1 MKKALVFPGQGSQM
15 VGMGKTLYDYSSTA
29 REVFEEVDDALEI
42 NLSKIIFDGPQDD
55 LTLTMNAQPALMA
68 VSIAVLKVIH
78 VDANVL
84 LVDESSYLAGH
95 SLGEYSALVASES
108 ISLSDAARLLRTRG
122 KAMQDAV
129 PIGKGAMA
137 ALLGADLELVESLI
151 LKINKD
157 SICVIANDNAPG
169 QVVISGERESVRE
182 VINIS
187 SSEGVKKAIMLDVS
201 APFHSPLMQPA
212 SKIMETALSK
222 IAISPPAS
230 PILFNVTADSETNTE
245 NIKNLLVQQVTK
257 RVRWREIVE
266 RMSDEKVEFV
276 MELGAGKVLSG
287 LAKRIDRNIDT
298 ISLSNPNDIDILL
311 KKI

>member
-68 VSIAVLKVIH
+68 VSIAVLKVIN

-169 QVVISGERESVRE
+169 QVVISGEREAVRE

-187 SSEGVKKAIMLDVS
+187 PSEGVKKAIMLDVS

-257 RVRWREIVE
+257 RVRWRDIVE